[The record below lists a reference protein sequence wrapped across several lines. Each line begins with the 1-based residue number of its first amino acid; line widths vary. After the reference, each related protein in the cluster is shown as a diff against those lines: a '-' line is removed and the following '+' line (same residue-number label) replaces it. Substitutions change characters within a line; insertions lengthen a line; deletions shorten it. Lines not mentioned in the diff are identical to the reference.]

1 MERPLRDCCAD
12 SAAAGACQCRWC
24 GAAIT
29 RGRVPTASERRETSL
44 QARRAQLAARLLAPT
59 TEAVVDAHVVAA
71 ISAIRPRGRAFHAG
85 ELAPLS
91 KRSPIAVRWALARLE
106 SRGAVRRADR
116 VRVRT
121 SRWRQLWILD
131 PDAAARSS
139 ASADGDTRCA
149 GRAQGSD
156 GEAANGDARA

>member
-1 MERPLRDCCAD
+1 MERPLRSCCAD

-29 RGRVPTASERRETSL
+29 RGRVPTASERHETSL
-44 QARRAQLAARLLAPT
+44 QARRAALAARLLAPT

-71 ISAIRPRGRAFHAG
+71 ISAIRPRGRSFHAG
-85 ELAPLS
+85 ELVPLS

-106 SRGAVRRADR
+106 SRGAVRRAAR

-131 PDAAARSS
+131 PDMAARSS
-139 ASADGDTRCA
+139 AVAGVAARCA
-149 GRAQGSD
+149 GRAQQCEGASGND
-156 GEAANGDARA
+156 DARA